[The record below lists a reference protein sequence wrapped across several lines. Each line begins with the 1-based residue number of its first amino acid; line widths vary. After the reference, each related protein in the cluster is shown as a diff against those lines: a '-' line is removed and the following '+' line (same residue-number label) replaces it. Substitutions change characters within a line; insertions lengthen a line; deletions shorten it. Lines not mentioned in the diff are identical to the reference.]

1 MIYARGMISL
11 VVQRTEVWRRRFRVS
26 ECRVVSSS
34 SLAKTV
40 IRYAYDRI
48 RWPLSMT
55 PMNCQDET
63 ILRTYGG
70 HIIRVPFS
78 LEEVIGWLGP

>member
-1 MIYARGMISL
+1 
-11 VVQRTEVWRRRFRVS
+11 
-26 ECRVVSSS
+26 
-34 SLAKTV
+34 
-40 IRYAYDRI
+40 
-48 RWPLSMT
+48 MT

-70 HIIRVPFS
+70 HIIRVPFP